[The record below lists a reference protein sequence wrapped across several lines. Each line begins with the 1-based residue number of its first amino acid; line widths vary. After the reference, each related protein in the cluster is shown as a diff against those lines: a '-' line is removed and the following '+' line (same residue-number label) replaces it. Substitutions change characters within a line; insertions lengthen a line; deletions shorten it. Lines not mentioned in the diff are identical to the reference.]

1 MENGDVV
8 LKFSRP
14 SGATG
19 RKPSMSLAKAVR
31 QLAEADEL
39 KLLASEAREH
49 GRKLVVQVFQSAE
62 GHPFLIHLAM
72 ETRTA

>member
-1 MENGDVV
+1 MKNDVV

-19 RKPSMSLAKAVR
+19 RKPSTSLANAMR
-31 QLAEADEL
+31 QLAAADEL
-39 KLLASEAREH
+39 KSLASEAGQH

-72 ETRTA
+72 VPRTA